1 MICNEDGI
9 IKVSIIYEEPNN
21 IGFLF
26 YKTLNTWKIR

>member
-26 YKTLNTWKIR
+26 